1 MSRIKVKHYCFIL
14 DIFSNVLMLWHNVPV
29 AVKNWACSLVIPSNK
44 LVLINT
50 VAQTYI
56 YVWKNEWILIAG
68 TIGLF
73 FILCAWYGSI
83 ILIKCNFAL
92 LVIV

>member
-1 MSRIKVKHYCFIL
+1 M
-14 DIFSNVLMLWHNVPV
+14 PV
-29 AVKNWACSLVIPSNK
+29 AVKNHEIMNHNAVVACSLVIPSNK

-56 YVWKNEWILIAG
+56 YVWKNEWILTAG

-73 FILCAWYGSI
+73 FILG
-83 ILIKCNFAL
+83 
-92 LVIV
+92 V